1 MPDWRPCSALTA
13 QPREGMVI
21 VLSPPRFRASVPA
34 SALVLPSV
42 LVFEGGRWTDIEGF
56 EFAPDELPRLEGGY
70 FVELGPLPAHDT
82 EVFG

>member
-1 MPDWRPCSALTA
+1 ML
-13 QPREGMVI
+13 I
-21 VLSPPRFRASVPA
+21 VLSPARIRASVPA
-34 SALVLPSV
+34 SVLVLPSV